1 MIDAPETQ
9 LDRLRA
15 DLNRPVIQL
24 GLVAIA
30 VIVLVQLWLV
40 SGEAVTARRAT
51 LAEAETR
58 RAEQALAV
66 SGVDWTERRQ
76 AARERLD
83 VLQAALWKGSS
94 AGIVRARAQSW
105 LQAAAV
111 GSLGR
116 EAQIRFQ
123 ESEAEIGDRRAFI
136 ADVVARTNEKAV
148 WAFLQ
153 SVETNTPHISVREID
168 VRTTSTGLTLTATL
182 VFPYEVTDGPV
193 ATERFR

>member
-1 MIDAPETQ
+1 MSDAPETQ
-9 LDRLRA
+9 IDRLRA

-24 GLVAIA
+24 GLVVIA
-30 VIVLVQLWLV
+30 LIVLAQLWLMTGDAID
-40 SGEAVTARRAT
+40 SRRAS
-51 LAEAETR
+51 LSEAETR

-83 VLQAALWKGSS
+83 ALEAALWRGPS

-111 GSLGR
+111 ASLGR

-123 ESEAEIGDRRAFI
+123 ESEAEIGSRRAFI
-136 ADVVARTNEKAV
+136 AEVVARTNEQAA
-148 WAFLQ
+148 WAFLE
-153 SVETNTPHISVREID
+153 SVETNTPHIAVREID
-168 VRTTSTGLTLTATL
+168 LRTTSTGLTLTATL
-182 VFPYEVTDGPV
+182 VFPYEVTDGPI